1 MPYLYFKFY
10 NYNFVILNLTL
21 SPNIKYL
28 SFINILFIH
37 IILHA
42 HLLIYITIDT
52 NFVSFKKRH
61 IIVILIY

>member
-1 MPYLYFKFY
+1 MPYLYF
-10 NYNFVILNLTL
+10 NSNFVILNLTL

-28 SFINILFIH
+28 SFMNILFIH

-52 NFVSFKKRH
+52 NFASFKKRH
-61 IIVILIY
+61 IIVIII

>member
-1 MPYLYFKFY
+1 MPYLYF
-10 NYNFVILNLTL
+10 NSNFVILNITL

-52 NFVSFKKRH
+52 NFASFKKRH
-61 IIVILIY
+61 IIVIII

>member
-1 MPYLYFKFY
+1 MPYLYF
-10 NYNFVILNLTL
+10 NSNFVILNLTL

-52 NFVSFKKRH
+52 NFASFKKRH
-61 IIVILIY
+61 IIVIII